1 MMRSAKK
8 LSPDIHAEP
17 GPREVEVGKPAA
29 NSNSGSHFPKFLR
42 WAGLVALIAAGVLF
56 FLDRSSKSE
65 PVATRAPR
73 DVPQLEGRWI
83 RYSPAF
89 AERAGVKFGSVTQ
102 GSLSPIVYVTGT
114 VTYDP
119 DKMAA
124 VGARISGR
132 VRSVR
137 KLEGDVVKRGDVL
150 AEIESAE
157 LGEAQASLISARAH
171 LAAASANEKREK
183 ELAQAK
189 ISSFRDAELAAAN
202 AAAARAELLATE
214 VRVRAMGGHADS
226 EPGILL
232 LQSPLAGK
240 IVKRDLSRGEFVEPT
255 KTAFK
260 VADLSRVFVEL
271 AVFERELPSI
281 RSGDTV
287 DITSPSGPSAL
298 VHGKVSYVG
307 DEIDLDTKTAPVR
320 VIVEQPASPLRPGQ
334 SVLAKI
340 HTRAKATQVLL
351 LPRDAVT
358 SVDGKSTV
366 FVAHDETSVEPR
378 SVVLGRQDAT
388 QVEVSEG
395 VKEGEKVVI
404 SGVFALKSEIF
415 R

>member
-1 MMRSAKK
+1 MMQSAEK
-8 LSPDIHAEP
+8 LTTSRDLATGTAPNT
-17 GPREVEVGKPAA
+17 GSGFPR
-29 NSNSGSHFPKFLR
+29 FLR
-42 WAGLVALIAAGVLF
+42 WGLLALLICAGGIF
-56 FLDRSSKSE
+56 FWARGSRSEHIPQK
-65 PVATRAPR
+65 PPR
-73 DVPQLEGRWI
+73 DVPTLEGKWI
-83 RYSPAF
+83 RYSAAF
-89 AERAGVKFGSVTQ
+89 AERSGVKFGGVTP

-119 DKMAA
+119 DKVAA

-137 KLEGDVVKRGDVL
+137 KLEGDLVKRHEVL

-157 LGEAQASLISARAH
+157 LGEAQAALISARAH
-171 LAAASANEKREK
+171 VAAASANEKREK

-189 ISSFRDAELAAAN
+189 ISSYRDAELAAAN
-202 AAAARAELLATE
+202 AAAARAELLAAE
-214 VRVRAMGGHADS
+214 GRVRAMGGTADA

-240 IVKRDLSRGEFVEPT
+240 VVQRQLSRGQFVEPT
-255 KTAFK
+255 LTAFK
-260 VADLSRVFVEL
+260 VADLSRVFIEL

-281 RSGDTV
+281 RGGDSV
-287 DITSPSGPSAL
+287 DVTSSSGPSNV
-298 VHGKVSYVG
+298 VHGTVSYVG
-307 DEIDLDTKTAPVR
+307 DEIDLETKTAAVR

-340 HTRAKATQVLL
+340 HTRAKATQALL
-351 LPRDAVT
+351 VPRDAVT
-358 SVDGKSTV
+358 SVDGKPTV

-378 SVVLGRQDAT
+378 AVVLGRQDAT

-395 VKEGEKVVI
+395 VQAGERVVV